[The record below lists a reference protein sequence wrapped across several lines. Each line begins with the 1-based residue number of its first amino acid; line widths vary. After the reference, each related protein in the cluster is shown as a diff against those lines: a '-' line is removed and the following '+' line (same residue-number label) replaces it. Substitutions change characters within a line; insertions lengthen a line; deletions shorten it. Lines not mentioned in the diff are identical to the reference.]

1 MSLIVDIIIIT
12 FLFSLFGISHSIL
25 ASSKVKRIL
34 VAKLGDRIAFYR
46 LFYNLSSIL
55 IFLFIY
61 VVSPKPSE
69 IIYDLQFPYDMVIF
83 VLQIF
88 SLIGLFWT
96 GSKID
101 IMEFLGIGQI
111 KRYMKGNYNKNELDE
126 KMVFSIDG
134 PFKFTRHPIYFFSIL
149 FLALRPT
156 MDMFYFIFFL
166 NILLYFYIGS
176 FFEERK
182 LVEAFGQ
189 KYIDYQKTVPRLF
202 PIKLKKVIKN

>member
-1 MSLIVDIIIIT
+1 MIADIIIIT
-12 FLFSLFGISHSIL
+12 FLFSLFGISHSVL
-25 ASSKVKRIL
+25 ASNKIKRLL
-34 VAKLGDRIAFYR
+34 VEKLGDKIAFYR
-46 LFYNLSSIL
+46 LFFNLTSIL

-61 VVSPKPSE
+61 AISPKPSQTV
-69 IIYDLQFPYDMVIF
+69 YDLQFPYDIMIF

-88 SLIGLFWT
+88 SLIGLFWA

-101 IMEFLGIGQI
+101 IMEFIGIGQI
-111 KRYMKGNYNKNELDE
+111 KRYMENNYDKNELDE
-126 KMVFSIDG
+126 KTEFIVEG
-134 PFKFTRHPIYFFSIL
+134 PFKFSRHPIYLFSIL

-156 MDMFYFIFFL
+156 MDIFYFIFFL

-182 LVEAFGQ
+182 LVEIFGQ

-202 PIKLKKVIKN
+202 PVKLKK